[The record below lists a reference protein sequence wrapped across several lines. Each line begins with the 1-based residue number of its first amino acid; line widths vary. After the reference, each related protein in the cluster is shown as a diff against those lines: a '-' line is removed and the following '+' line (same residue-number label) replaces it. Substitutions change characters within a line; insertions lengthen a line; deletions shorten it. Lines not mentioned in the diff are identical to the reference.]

1 MISVAMATDCVQ
13 GKLKLK
19 VILKKNTL
27 WHEIYFSKQKKKT
40 DLFPFQHTIK
50 FIWRFTKL
58 VLFNDRFSLSQ
69 QYLK

>member
-27 WHEIYFSKQKKKT
+27 WHEIYISKQKKK
-40 DLFPFQHTIK
+40 
-50 FIWRFTKL
+50 IWF
-58 VLFNDRFSLSQ
+58 VSFFNTLLNLYGDSQ
-69 QYLK
+69 N

>member
-27 WHEIYFSKQKKKT
+27 WQEIYFSKEKKK
-40 DLFPFQHTIK
+40 
-50 FIWRFTKL
+50 IWF
-58 VLFNDRFSLSQ
+58 VSFFNTLLNLYGDSQ
-69 QYLK
+69 N

>member
-27 WHEIYFSKQKKKT
+27 WHEIYFSKQKKKI
-40 DLFPFQHTIK
+40 LFFSSFNT
-50 FIWRFTKL
+50 
-58 VLFNDRFSLSQ
+58 VLNLYGDSQ
-69 QYLK
+69 N